1 MPLDREEEIFAA
13 RGELLKGL
21 ISRMLEGNG
30 GMIFAWAKGQ
40 LVKLGCAKREDI
52 KSAMLAR
59 FDKAAAFLKTLV
71 AWPEMVED
79 AIIAFV
85 RNRVVLAFD
94 AFADKACVPQPV
106 AGSPAPGEEI
116 FGSAAQLQ
124 SSDELFGEAFD
135 PTLPE

>member
-1 MPLDREEEIFAA
+1 MPHDREEEIFAA
-13 RGELLKGL
+13 RGERLKAL
-21 ISRMLEGNG
+21 IGNLVEGQG
-30 GMIFAWAKGQ
+30 GMIFSWAKGQ
-40 LVKLGCAKREDI
+40 LVKLGCAKKDDI

-71 AWPEMVED
+71 SFPEMVED
-79 AIIAFV
+79 AVVSFV
-85 RNRVVLAFD
+85 RNRVISAFD

-124 SSDELFGEAFD
+124 ASDELFGESFD